1 MELDPHPV
9 FAHLCQGITDQRNE
23 YKLSDT
29 VQPGGTFEVYVEMA
43 CNGMFGTTDGIK
55 PPAEDRYFKLKE
67 VALAVPNMAVTQVR
81 CNTVSTTMSAT
92 EYGWHAR
99 SQVTLARLRPCF

>member
-1 MELDPHPV
+1 MPTATGCHYFGIPG
-9 FAHLCQGITDQRNE
+9 FNSHCQGITDQRNE

-29 VQPGGTFEVYVEMA
+29 VQPGQTFEVYVEMA

-67 VALAVPNMAVTQVR
+67 VALAVPNVAVTQV
-81 CNTVSTTMSAT
+81 CYNAITPISTTMC
-92 EYGWHAR
+92 G
-99 SQVTLARLRPCF
+99 